1 MNRFA
6 NQLIL
11 YGGLATSACA
21 LFVVYLIANFGFN
34 LMGLYWLFIVPVGA
48 IIVGLISGTGYA
60 IVSKWTNFRASGTYL
75 WFVVGVSL
83 LTYGASHYVTYR
95 QVLTTYRQVIAA
107 NGGDPD
113 QVDQLSFIDYM
124 RLTTESTEMADHD
137 GDNAFTVGKFGYL
150 LLLLEAIGFS
160 GAAAIPLLVASQ
172 AAYCEDCS
180 KYMVKKWEAFHNSE
194 KTTAELKGKKDEK
207 AAMIEAAM
215 KEVLSKTLG
224 DEKAP
229 DSDTAVT
236 VIDAAKLESWQ
247 AEMGPINNKAL
258 ARVHVLV
265 KHCEG
270 CGRQHADVKLEFFN
284 VGKEPQSNDLASAYI
299 DPETP
304 VETEV
309 G

>member
-21 LFVVYLIANFGFN
+21 LFVVYLIAKLGFN

-48 IIVGLISGTGYA
+48 IIVGLISGIGYA
-60 IVSKWTNFRASGTYL
+60 VVSKWTNFRASGTYL

-95 QVLTTYRQVIAA
+95 QVLSA
-107 NGGDPD
+107 NGLAPN
-113 QVDQLSFIDYM
+113 QISFTDYM

-150 LLLLEAIGFS
+150 LLLLEAIGFG
-160 GAAAIPLLVASQ
+160 GAAAIPLLVVSQ
-172 AAYCEDCS
+172 AAYCEGCS

-207 AAMIEAAM
+207 AALIEASM
-215 KEVLSKTLG
+215 QEVVTKTLG
-224 DEKAP
+224 DDKVGE
-229 DSDTAVT
+229 SDTAVT
-236 VIDAAKLESWQ
+236 VIDAAKLEAWRT
-247 AEMGPINNKAL
+247 EMSPIDNKAL

-265 KHCEG
+265 KHCED
-270 CGRQHADVKLEFFN
+270 CGRQHADVKLEFVN
-284 VGKEPQSNDLASAYI
+284 VGKEPQSNDLAAAYI
-299 DPETP
+299 DP
-304 VETEV
+304 
-309 G
+309 

>member
-11 YGGLATSACA
+11 YGGLATSAGA
-21 LFVVYLIANFGFN
+21 LFVVYLIASLGFN

-48 IIVGLISGTGYA
+48 IIVGLISGVGYA
-60 IVSKWTNFRASGTYL
+60 VVSKWTNFRASGTYL

-95 QVLTTYRQVIAA
+95 QVLSA
-107 NGGDPD
+107 NNLAPE
-113 QVDQLSFIDYM
+113 QISFIDYM

-160 GAAAIPLLVASQ
+160 GAAAIPILIVSQ

-180 KYMVKKWEAFHNSE
+180 KYMAKKWEAFHNSE

-207 AAMIEAAM
+207 VAMIEAAM
-215 KEVLSKTLG
+215 QEVLSKTLG

-229 DSDTAVT
+229 DSETAVT
-236 VIDAAKLESWQ
+236 VIDAARLEGWQ
-247 AEMGPINNKAL
+247 AEMGPIDNKAL

-299 DPETP
+299 DPETQ
-304 VETEV
+304 VDTEV